1 MSNGNKE
8 YIQRARAL
16 TERLLSCMSKLLFSS
31 IFPSY
36 VAKALLALVIASQL
50 SSCALIKSAP
60 TPETYDISAPRSFA
74 GLRAGTRAQILVKAP
89 TSLKALNSQNI
100 VVKPTSSVITYL
112 KGAQWSDDLPKM
124 VQTKL
129 VEAFE
134 NTGRSGAVA
143 KPGDGLVID
152 YQILTAIRAFEVA
165 VNGSGKTAVIEFSVR
180 LLSDRNGRVLKSK
193 IFRTAVPFSGS
204 DNDDYVAALDRAF
217 DTVATDIVVWV
228 LRRI

>member
-1 MSNGNKE
+1 MAQHLRNVVAVLRNRIHAPMAG
-8 YIQRARAL
+8 IL
-16 TERLLSCMSKLLFSS
+16 TAVLVLSGCS
-31 IFPSY
+31 
-36 VAKALLALVIASQL
+36 VIKPA
-50 SSCALIKSAP
+50 
-60 TPETYDISAPRSFA
+60 PETYDISAPRNFD

-89 TSLKALNSQNI
+89 TSLKALDSQNI
-100 VVKPTSSVITYL
+100 VVKPTAAVITYL

-165 VNGSGKTAVIEFSVR
+165 VSGGGKTAMIELSVR
-180 LLSDRNGRVLKSK
+180 LLSDRSGRVVKSK
-193 IFRTAVPFSGS
+193 VFRAAVPFSGGK
-204 DNDDYVAALDRAF
+204 NDDYVAALDRAF
-217 DTVATDIVVWV
+217 DKVAREIVVWV

>member
-1 MSNGNKE
+1 MSNDKNGHLQE
-8 YIQRARAL
+8 ERSLLERFGGCVYILRAFPSSI
-16 TERLLSCMSKLLFSS
+16 TRLL
-31 IFPSY
+31 
-36 VAKALLALVIASQL
+36 LVFAIAGL
-50 SSCALIKSAP
+50 VSSCALIKSAP
-60 TPETYDISAPRSFA
+60 TPETYDISAPRSFP

-100 VVKPTSSVITYL
+100 VVKPASSVITYL
-112 KGAQWSDDLPKM
+112 KGAQWSDDLPNM

-129 VEAFE
+129 VETFE

-165 VNGSGKTAVIEFSVR
+165 VNGGRKTAVIEFSVR
-180 LLSDRNGRVLKSK
+180 LLRDRNGRVLKSK
-193 IFRTAVPFSGS
+193 VFRATVPFSGG
-204 DNDDYVAALDRAF
+204 DNDDYVAAFDRAF
-217 DTVATDIVVWV
+217 DTVAREIVVWV